1 MKFEGFAV
9 YSVSGYS
16 QIAVLCK
23 WFENF
28 KQRVHEYVEKQ
39 KQKSGKC
46 LLKTKEFRDFVVG
59 VKVVCFH
66 NSRVLDQVRI
76 CHLHAKS

>member
-9 YSVSGYS
+9 YSDSGYG

-28 KQRVHEYVEKQ
+28 KQRGYEYVEKQ
-39 KQKSGKC
+39 KQN
-46 LLKTKEFRDFVVG
+46 LEN
-59 VKVVCFH
+59 VC
-66 NSRVLDQVRI
+66 
-76 CHLHAKS
+76 